1 MKIGVFDG
9 TVSFPSGEIRRM
21 FNRAQF
27 LKSPLGTQSKESLH
41 NEECRHYDISPEPG
55 IAGTVLFN
63 GEILLKVF
71 LMMVIP
77 SDGTDE
83 WTIELELERKSLHD
97 RWLQDELGS
106 PPWNYEWGRVV
117 SEFDAKSVASEIIV
131 VYDR

>member
-9 TVSFPSGEIRRM
+9 TVSFPSGEIRRV
-21 FNRAQF
+21 FNRAEF
-27 LKSPLGTQSKESLH
+27 LRSPLGTQSKESFC
-41 NEECRHYDISPEPG
+41 NEEWRHYEIKPEPE

-63 GEILLKVF
+63 GEKLLKVF

-77 SDGTDE
+77 SDGTDK
-83 WTIELELERKSLHD
+83 WTIELELERKSLHE
-97 RWLQDELGS
+97 RWLQKELGT